1 MIGNGGALGGRPRR
15 VLDTGAPLWNNH
27 TFTRTPART
36 ARALDPDPQVT
47 APPRREDAPER
58 TLNGV
63 PPTDDA
69 ALSSADDAAMD
80 ARDEFVER
88 FMDPPPLLIVISGPS
103 GVGKDEALKAMK
115 TNGLSFHFVV
125 TATTRPR
132 RTTEIDGEDYHFI
145 SVAEFAEMIDQGEL
159 LEYALVYGDYKGIP
173 KQQVRAAL
181 ASGQDVVLRIDVQ
194 GARTIRKLVPD
205 AILIFMVAESVAE
218 LERRL
223 RERKSEPADLLK
235 IRIATA
241 REEMRLAA
249 DFDFVVVNR
258 RDRLNVTVDTITAII
273 RAEKHRVARVARG
286 APIVL

>member
-1 MIGNGGALGGRPRR
+1 MDA
-15 VLDTGAPLWNNH
+15 
-27 TFTRTPART
+27 
-36 ARALDPDPQVT
+36 DPQ
-47 APPRREDAPER
+47 APALPEPDR
-58 TLNGV
+58 AIDGITRADGIASTLG
-63 PPTDDA
+63 TDDA
-69 ALSSADDAAMD
+69 AID

-88 FMDPPPLLIVISGPS
+88 FQDPPPLLIVISGPS

-115 TNGLSFHFVV
+115 SIGFPFHFVV

-132 RTTEIDGEDYHFI
+132 RTTEVDGADYHFI
-145 SVAEFAEMIDQGEL
+145 NVAAFAEMIDQGEL

-241 REEMRLAA
+241 REEMRLAV
-249 DFDFVVVNR
+249 DFDYVVVNR
-258 RDRLNVTVDTITAII
+258 RDQLNVTVDTITAII

>member
-1 MIGNGGALGGRPRR
+1 MDA
-15 VLDTGAPLWNNH
+15 
-27 TFTRTPART
+27 
-36 ARALDPDPQVT
+36 DPQAP
-47 APPRREDAPER
+47 APPDIDRAIDGITRAD
-58 TLNGV
+58 GV
-63 PPTDDA
+63 A
-69 ALSSADDAAMD
+69 SMFSADEAAVD

-88 FMDPPPLLIVISGPS
+88 FQDPPPLLIVISGPS

-115 TNGLSFHFVV
+115 SIGFPFHFVV

-132 RTTEIDGEDYHFI
+132 RTTEIDGADYHFI
-145 SVAEFAEMIDQGEL
+145 NVAAFAEMIDQGEL

-241 REEMRLAA
+241 REEMRLAV
-249 DFDFVVVNR
+249 DFDYVVVNR
-258 RDRLNVTVDTITAII
+258 RDQLSATVDTITAII